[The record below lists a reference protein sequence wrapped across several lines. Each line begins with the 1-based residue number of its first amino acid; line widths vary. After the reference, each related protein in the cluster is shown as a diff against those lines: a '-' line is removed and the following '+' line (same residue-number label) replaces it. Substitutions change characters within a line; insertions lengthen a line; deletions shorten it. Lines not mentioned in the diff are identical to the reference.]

1 MVDFKPFA
9 DDVSALTIGGLSIE
23 NDPDRVTLSGSLV
36 LARDR
41 RSLDHARALRAALDE
56 IIAAWKPLKPVLDK
70 AVSGDRLSFME
81 REAVFNGMNDLTA
94 MATDLSSAYARALK

>member
-9 DDVSALTIGGLSIE
+9 DDVSALTIRGLSIE

-56 IIAAWKPLKPVLDK
+56 IIAALEAK
-70 AVSGDRLSFME
+70 AIPAKAAPAPENRTTKAPNPF
-81 REAVFNGMNDLTA
+81 A
-94 MATDLSSAYARALK
+94 